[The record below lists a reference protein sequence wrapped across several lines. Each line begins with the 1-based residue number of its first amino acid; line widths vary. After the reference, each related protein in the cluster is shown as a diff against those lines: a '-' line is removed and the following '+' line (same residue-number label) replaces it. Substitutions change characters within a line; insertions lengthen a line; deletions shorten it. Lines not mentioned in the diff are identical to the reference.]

1 MREKRKPGGVMIGVS
16 SILII
21 FILLCLT
28 AFAALSLL
36 SANAD
41 YKMAQK
47 TAESVASYY
56 AADGQAE
63 RIYMQISNTIDAV
76 TTGTDS
82 PALLLEAVSSG
93 LPDGVA
99 ANALPNGV
107 SLSYSVSAGPSQE
120 LQVELLALPGTDG
133 ANLSRQKWQLVSTR
147 EWEGDDS
154 LNLWDGEDAELAA
167 LPTA

>member
-1 MREKRKPGGVMIGVS
+1 
-16 SILII
+16 
-21 FILLCLT
+21 
-28 AFAALSLL
+28 
-36 SANAD
+36 
-41 YKMAQK
+41 
-47 TAESVASYY
+47 
-56 AADGQAE
+56 
-63 RIYMQISNTIDAV
+63 MQISNTIDAV

-133 ANLSRQKWQLVSTR
+133 ASLSRQKWQLVSTR